1 MLKKMLKQIL
11 KDSYFIDEIYLKT
24 SSRIEA
30 LGYVFLFALMVY
42 TLIEREVRKSLKEN
56 KEPLIIPGKVKT
68 HAPTGKNILELLENI
83 IVSIITFEDG
93 SIQRIIGNKLNGN
106 IQRLLKLSG
115 FCENIYTQDYI

>member
-68 HAPTGKNILELLENI
+68 HALTGKNILELLENI

>member
-1 MLKKMLKQIL
+1 MLKQIL

>member
-11 KDSYFIDEIYLKT
+11 KDPYFIDEIYLKT

-115 FCENIYTQDYI
+115 FCENIHTQDYI